1 MEVLKGEQF
10 FWNDK
15 EIFLEHNALHCLLP
29 VLLHLAAQLFFFLFL
44 FYSILRIS
52 SIMGKYCMIYKCSSY
67 ISNKHLKCAYTI
79 SILRHLSLLGKCI
92 VRW

>member
-44 FYSILRIS
+44 FHFKDFFYNGQILHDLQ
-52 SIMGKYCMIYKCSSY
+52 M
-67 ISNKHLKCAYTI
+67 
-79 SILRHLSLLGKCI
+79 
-92 VRW
+92 